1 MANNAPVANNEDRL
15 RDYLKR
21 ATTDLRLARR
31 RISEIEGAR
40 HEPIAIVGMA
50 CRYPG
55 GVSSPEDLWKLVSEG
70 ADAIGPFPD
79 DRGWDEDLYDPDPEA
94 VGRSTTARGGFLYD
108 AARADASFFG
118 LSPREAMA
126 TDPQQRL
133 LLETAWEAFERAGI
147 DPTSLRGSDTGVFAG
162 VMYNDYASRLRPAPE
177 EYEGYLA
184 GGSLGS
190 VASGRLAYVY
200 GLEGPAV
207 SVDTACSSS
216 LVALHLAVQ
225 SLRQGECSLALAGG
239 ATVMATPNTFVEFSR
254 QRGLS
259 ADGRCKAFSAAAD
272 GTGWSEGVGLLLVE
286 RLSDAVRNGHP
297 VLAVVRGTATNQDGA
312 SGRLTA
318 PNGPSQER
326 VIRQALANA
335 RLTSDQVDAVEAH
348 GTGTTLGD
356 PIEAQALINTYG
368 RERDAERPLWL
379 GSLKSN
385 IGHTQAAAGVGG
397 VIKMVMAMRN
407 GTLPRTLH
415 VDRPTD
421 HVDWSAGTVRLLT
434 EEQPWKAAD
443 TAPLRAAVSSFGISG
458 TNAHVVIEQATE
470 LLVERHAE
478 QPGGEPAGRETADA
492 TAPTADTP
500 EPSDGATAL
509 PALPWLLSAKS
520 EQALRDQARRLHT
533 YATEHPDTP
542 PQDVAAAL
550 AARTRFDHRAV
561 VDAADG
567 REALLTALDALA
579 DGSEAA
585 GLTTGSVLTGKTA
598 FLFTGQGSQRP
609 GMGRELY
616 ESHPVFAAAFDE
628 VCDRFDAIL
637 DRPLHE
643 VMWGQDAATL
653 NRTQYAQAALF
664 TLQTAL
670 HRTLEHHGLAP
681 DALIGHSIGEI
692 AAAHAAGVLDLP
704 DAVTLVAVRGRLMQA
719 ARGDGAMLAVRASE
733 EEVREVLAGV
743 EGDLDVAAVNGPEA
757 TVISGSR
764 GAAEAVAQHFAALGR
779 KTTRLTVS
787 HAFHSP
793 HMDEVLEE
801 FRTAIS
807 NLTFHTPK
815 IPVISNVT
823 GLPATGDDLTTP
835 DYWARHI
842 RGTVRFHPGIQHLQT
857 NGTTRYLELGPDTT
871 LTALAQHTLEGAEAV
886 LAPTLRKNTPE
897 PTTLTTALAR
907 LHTAGHT
914 PTTWQPQTPAPSVEG
929 LPTYPFQRERFWL
942 SPGTVATDV
951 ASAGLVASEHPLLGA
966 VVTLADSDQVVFTGR
981 ISLRTHPWLA
991 DHTISGTT
999 LLPGTAFTDLA
1010 LHAAGHTD
1018 TPTLEDLTLESPLVL
1033 RADTPVTLH
1042 VTVGPAAGDGSRT
1055 ISVHS
1060 RTDEAE
1066 SWARHASGTLSDTIE
1081 APEELPWPP
1090 PGERVDLTGAYEEL
1104 HAHGYTY
1111 GPAFQGLTAL
1121 WRDGDDLY
1129 AEIELPEGV
1138 DAAGHT
1144 LHPALLDAALHP
1156 WAREVMGEDAESV
1169 LLPFSWQGVTLHAVE
1184 ATRVRLRLTRTG
1196 EDTVR
1201 LWLTDPAGAP
1211 VATVAAVT
1219 ARAGAPADL
1228 PAGADGPGAGRT
1240 PLLLVD
1246 WKPLPSAG
1254 TPAPSPEAV
1263 AVLGPDPLG
1272 LAVALGAPAH
1282 PDAAALH
1289 AAVAAGAEVPGV
1301 VLATFLD
1308 ETPAAD
1314 DLTAAAGLPSRVE
1327 ALSGRALALT
1337 QDWLEWEWPADAPAE
1352 PRFVAVTRGAVAA
1365 RPGPEIRDLAA
1376 SAVWGLL
1383 RAARTEHSGRFGLLD
1398 LDDVAG
1404 ERTEGL
1410 AAAVSALLAGDE
1422 HQLAVRDGGVYAP
1435 RLVRADR
1442 APEVLVPPKDTPFWR
1457 LDVHSS
1463 GTLGNLALLPAP
1475 EAGAPLGHGEVRV
1488 RVRAAGL
1495 NFRDVLVGLGMYPGD
1510 EARIGGEAAGV
1521 VLETGPGVT
1530 SVAVGDR
1537 VMGLFPLGAIGP
1549 VAVTD
1554 HRWVTRMPRGWTFT
1568 DAAVIP
1574 VVFLTAYFGLEDLAE
1589 VRRGESL
1596 LVHAATG
1603 GVGMAALQLAHHWGL
1618 EVYGTASRPKW
1629 DVLRSLG
1636 VAEDRIASTR
1646 TLDFEEQYR
1655 AATGGRGFDVV
1666 LNSLAQEFVDAS
1678 LRLLAPGGRFLEM
1691 GKTDIRDEAEVR
1703 ERHAG
1708 VSYTAYDLMRVEPE
1722 RVQEMLVELVRLF
1735 ESGELRRLPVTA
1747 WDVSHAP
1754 EALRY
1759 LSQARHT
1766 GKAVLTLPAPPDP
1779 EGTVLITGGTGAL
1792 GSLLARHLVTKHG
1805 ARHLILTSRR
1815 GPDAPGATRLTTE
1828 LTRLGAHIRIEACDT
1843 TNPHHLTHLL
1853 TTIPTQ
1859 HPLTTVIHTTGT
1871 THDTPLHHQTP
1882 THLHTT
1888 LNPKAHT
1895 AWHLHTTTQ
1904 NHPLTHFLLYSSLS
1918 GLTGTPGQANYAAA
1932 NTFLD
1937 ALAHHRHTHGQP
1949 ATSLAW
1955 GLWNERSS
1963 LTEKLGDADLARMA
1977 RDGILP
1983 LGTEEGL
1990 ALFDAALEGR
2000 QPLAVG
2006 VGLDR
2011 AALRSRA
2018 RAGSLPAL
2026 FGELAGEGRTVRKA
2040 AGGASAGADGGA
2052 GVRERLA
2059 ALAGPERLDLLL
2071 GLVRGHA
2078 ATVLGH
2084 TDAAGVGTERPFKE
2098 LGFDSL
2104 TSVELRNRLNAEL
2117 GLRLPSTLV
2126 FDHPTPLALARHLLT
2141 ALAPAE
2147 EDPVASALAEL
2158 DRIEARLVSLGAGE
2172 GGRGRLTGRVR
2183 DLLLRLESE
2192 AGDAVEANAVEL
2204 KEASDDDLF
2213 DFIDRELGVN

>member
-1 MANNAPVANNEDRL
+1 
-15 RDYLKR
+15 
-21 ATTDLRLARR
+21 
-31 RISEIEGAR
+31 
-40 HEPIAIVGMA
+40 
-50 CRYPG
+50 
-55 GVSSPEDLWKLVSEG
+55 
-70 ADAIGPFPD
+70 
-79 DRGWDEDLYDPDPEA
+79 
-94 VGRSTTARGGFLYD
+94 
-108 AARADASFFG
+108 
-118 LSPREAMA
+118 
-126 TDPQQRL
+126 
-133 LLETAWEAFERAGI
+133 
-147 DPTSLRGSDTGVFAG
+147 
-162 VMYNDYASRLRPAPE
+162 
-177 EYEGYLA
+177 
-184 GGSLGS
+184 
-190 VASGRLAYVY
+190 
-200 GLEGPAV
+200 
-207 SVDTACSSS
+207 
-216 LVALHLAVQ
+216 
-225 SLRQGECSLALAGG
+225 
-239 ATVMATPNTFVEFSR
+239 

-259 ADGRCKAFSAAAD
+259 PDGRCKAFSATAD

-356 PIEAQALINTYG
+356 PIEAQALFNTYG

-434 EEQPWKAAD
+434 EEQPWTAAD

-470 LLVERHAE
+470 LLIERHAE
-478 QPGGEPAGRETADA
+478 QPDGEPARQDTADA
-492 TAPTADTP
+492 TATRGTEATGEGVDAAEGPA
-500 EPSDGATAL
+500 EGAAGL
-509 PALPWLLSAKS
+509 PDLPWLLSAKS
-520 EQALRDQARRLHT
+520 EQALREQARRLHA
-533 YATEHPDTP
+533 YATEHPDVP
-542 PQDVAAAL
+542 SREVAGAL

-561 VDAADG
+561 VDAANG
-567 REALLTALDALA
+567 REGLLAALDALA
-579 DGSEAA
+579 EGAEAA
-585 GLTTGSVLTGKTA
+585 GLTTGSALTGKTA
-598 FLFTGQGSQRP
+598 FLFTGQGSQRL

-616 ESHPVFAAAFDE
+616 ESHPVFAAAFHE

-670 HRTLEHHGLAP
+670 YRTLEHHGLVP

-733 EEVREVLAGV
+733 EEVRQVLAGV
-743 EGDLDVAAVNGPEA
+743 EDDLDVAAVNGPEA
-757 TVISGSR
+757 TVISGSQ

-787 HAFHSP
+787 HAFHSA

-807 NLTFHTPK
+807 GLTFHTPK
-815 IPVISNVT
+815 IPVISNIT

-835 DYWARHI
+835 DCWARHI
-842 RGTVRFHPGIQHLQT
+842 REAVRFHPGIQHLEAG
-857 NGTTRYLELGPDTT
+857 GTSRYLELGPDAT
-871 LTALAQHTLEGAEAV
+871 LTALAQDSLTQPAA
-886 LAPTLRKNTPE
+886 LAPTLRKNAPE
-897 PTTLTTALAR
+897 STTLATALAR

-914 PTTWQPQTPAPSVEG
+914 PATWRPQASAPSVEG
-929 LPTYPFQRERFWL
+929 LPTYAFQRERFWL
-942 SPGTVATDV
+942 SPGTVTTDV

-966 VVTLADSDQVVFTGR
+966 VVTLADSDQLVFTGR
-981 ISLRTHPWLA
+981 ISTRTHAWLA
-991 DHTISGTT
+991 DHTIAGTT
-999 LLPGTAFTDLA
+999 LLPGTALADLA

-1018 TPTLEDLTLESPLVL
+1018 TPTLEELTLESPLVL
-1033 RADTPVTLH
+1033 RADTPATLH

-1055 ISVHS
+1055 IAVHS
-1060 RTDEAE
+1060 RTDEAD
-1066 SWARHASGTLSDTIE
+1066 SWTRHASGTLSDTVDE
-1081 APEELPWPP
+1081 AEELPWPP

-1129 AEIELPEGV
+1129 AEIELPEDV

-1201 LWLTDPAGAP
+1201 LRLTDPAGAP

-1228 PAGADGPGAGRT
+1228 AAGADGAGGGRT

-1246 WKPLPSAG
+1246 WKPLPAAG
-1254 TPAPSPEAV
+1254 TPAPSSEAV

-1272 LAVALGAPAH
+1272 LAEALGAPAH

-1289 AAVAAGAEVPGV
+1289 AAVTAGAGAPGV
-1301 VLATFLD
+1301 VLVTFLD
-1308 ETPAAD
+1308 ESPAED
-1314 DLTAAAGLPSRVE
+1314 DLTAAVGLPSRVE
-1327 ALSGRALALT
+1327 ALSARALALT

-1383 RAARTEHSGRFGLLD
+1383 RAARTEHTDRFGLLD
-1398 LDDVAG
+1398 LDDVAE

-1410 AAAVSALLAGDE
+1410 TAAVSALLAGDE

-1488 RVRAAGL
+1488 QVRAAGL

-1554 HRWVTRMPRGWTFT
+1554 HRWVSRMPRGWTFT

-1574 VVFLTAYFGLEDLAE
+1574 VVFLTAYYGLEDLAKA
-1589 VRRGESL
+1589 RRGESL

-1722 RVQEMLVELVRLF
+1722 RVQEMLVDLVRLF

-1805 ARHLILTSRR
+1805 ARHLL
-1815 GPDAPGATRLTTE
+1815 
-1828 LTRLGAHIRIEACDT
+1828 
-1843 TNPHHLTHLL
+1843 
-1853 TTIPTQ
+1853 
-1859 HPLTTVIHTTGT
+1859 
-1871 THDTPLHHQTP
+1871 
-1882 THLHTT
+1882 
-1888 LNPKAHT
+1888 
-1895 AWHLHTTTQ
+1895 
-1904 NHPLTHFLLYSSLS
+1904 
-1918 GLTGTPGQANYAAA
+1918 
-1932 NTFLD
+1932 
-1937 ALAHHRHTHGQP
+1937 
-1949 ATSLAW
+1949 
-1955 GLWNERSS
+1955 
-1963 LTEKLGDADLARMA
+1963 
-1977 RDGILP
+1977 
-1983 LGTEEGL
+1983 
-1990 ALFDAALEGR
+1990 
-2000 QPLAVG
+2000 
-2006 VGLDR
+2006 
-2011 AALRSRA
+2011 
-2018 RAGSLPAL
+2018 
-2026 FGELAGEGRTVRKA
+2026 
-2040 AGGASAGADGGA
+2040 
-2052 GVRERLA
+2052 
-2059 ALAGPERLDLLL
+2059 
-2071 GLVRGHA
+2071 
-2078 ATVLGH
+2078 
-2084 TDAAGVGTERPFKE
+2084 
-2098 LGFDSL
+2098 
-2104 TSVELRNRLNAEL
+2104 
-2117 GLRLPSTLV
+2117 
-2126 FDHPTPLALARHLLT
+2126 
-2141 ALAPAE
+2141 
-2147 EDPVASALAEL
+2147 
-2158 DRIEARLVSLGAGE
+2158 
-2172 GGRGRLTGRVR
+2172 
-2183 DLLLRLESE
+2183 
-2192 AGDAVEANAVEL
+2192 
-2204 KEASDDDLF
+2204 
-2213 DFIDRELGVN
+2213 